1 MLDKTHLKR
10 PKDHSLCL
18 DINNNHKKSF
28 FYNTV
33 KTCFDLPRN
42 IIDYI
47 YVLFPLTDWRW
58 PRTTTKS
65 RTINRVVENVSNSET
80 SSYTVCVAIF
90 VHVRR
95 LTQWFM
101 IVDVLVGSLCLFH
114 QRVKNTKRQR
124 QGGSRQR
131 SFIVLPHCKVGGG
144 PEMIPQT
151 HLNRQTTRKT
161 VKTPSND

>member
-10 PKDHSLCL
+10 PKDHSSCL
-18 DINNNHKKSF
+18 NINNNHIKWF

-33 KTCFDLPRN
+33 TTCFDLPRN
-42 IIDYI
+42 IIDCI

-65 RTINRVVENVSNSET
+65 RTINRDVENVSNSET

-95 LTQWFM
+95 LKQWNSWLLTFLLAAS
-101 IVDVLVGSLCLFH
+101 VCFTNV
-114 QRVKNTKRQR
+114 
-124 QGGSRQR
+124 SR
-131 SFIVLPHCKVGGG
+131 
-144 PEMIPQT
+144 
-151 HLNRQTTRKT
+151 TRKDSDTVGHSNVHSSSCRT
-161 VKTPSND
+161 VKLAVVQKWYHKLIPIVKPIVNP